1 MQVNEAFPFDQ
12 TRLQTDV
19 VPGEGA
25 AMPGQ
30 CLLVLGAGPKA
41 IAIAAKRYM
50 LAKRGYKVPRLVIV
64 DSKGVVAHWSG
75 GFGFTDGRQ
84 LLGTR
89 PEKDVGYP
97 YASTSWGDDDENQEI
112 AGEMF
117 LLSWHSYLVHMG
129 KYLDWVDR
137 GRTRPT
143 HREWSCYLQWVA
155 SRIEFDV
162 VLAEVRT
169 IVLSEDGKR
178 WQLVCRSTEDDAALT
193 VEGDGL
199 VITGPGT
206 PITIEGQPANHPR
219 VMDGGSF
226 WLRVEEFARLRVT
239 VSTPLHIGVIGTGET
254 AAAIVIALLSECKEK
269 AFIEVVSPNGVLYS
283 RDEGFEENRLFSDP
297 DAKLARLRGG
307 HKHQLSWLRMNER
320 DRREFLRRTDRGVF
334 SVHAMEEVN
343 RAENVRSVM
352 GTARRMQVTE
362 EYVFVDMEYDG
373 EVERDT
379 YDYVIVAVGFNAL
392 WFTKLLQGRAY
403 ERLAGVTG
411 SFDRVT
417 TERAIGEDLSIRG
430 FEPRLHLPM
439 LAGVAQGPGFPN
451 LSCLGLL
458 SDRILASYAAGGT

>member
-1 MQVNEAFPFDQ
+1 
-12 TRLQTDV
+12 
-19 VPGEGA
+19 
-25 AMPGQ
+25 
-30 CLLVLGAGPKA
+30 
-41 IAIAAKRYM
+41 
-50 LAKRGYKVPRLVIV
+50 
-64 DSKGVVAHWSG
+64 
-75 GFGFTDGRQ
+75 
-84 LLGTR
+84 
-89 PEKDVGYP
+89 
-97 YASTSWGDDDENQEI
+97 
-112 AGEMF
+112 
-117 LLSWHSYLVHMG
+117 
-129 KYLDWVDR
+129 
-137 GRTRPT
+137 
-143 HREWSCYLQWVA
+143 LQWVA

-226 WLRVEEFARLRVT
+226 WLRVEEFVRLRVT

-297 DAKLARLRGG
+297 DGKLARLRGG

>member
-19 VPGEGA
+19 VPGEGD
-25 AMPGQ
+25 AMADQ

-41 IAIAAKRYM
+41 IAIAAKRYV
-50 LAKRGYKVPRLVIV
+50 LAKLGYKVPRLVIV
-64 DSKGVVAHWSG
+64 DSRGVVAYWSG
-75 GFGFTDGRQ
+75 RFGFTDGRQ

-97 YASTSWGDDDENQEI
+97 YGSACWGVHDEDKEI
-112 AGEMF
+112 VGEMQQ
-117 LLSWHSYLVHMG
+117 LSWQSYLVHTG

-143 HREWSCYLQWVA
+143 HGEWSSYLQWVA
-155 SRIEFDV
+155 TRIEFDV

-169 IVLSEDGKR
+169 IELSENGKR
-178 WQLVCRSTEDDAALT
+178 WQLVCRSTVDDDAALT

-206 PITIEGQPANHPR
+206 PIIIEGQPASHPR
-219 VMDGGSF
+219 VLDGGSF
-226 WLRVEEFARLRVT
+226 WQHVEQFTRLRVAARA
-239 VSTPLHIGVIGTGET
+239 PLHIGVIGTGET
-254 AAAIVIALLSECKEK
+254 AAAIVIALLSECKET
-269 AFIEVVSPNGVLYS
+269 AFIEVISPSGMLYS

-297 DAKLARLRGG
+297 DARLARLRGG
-307 HKHQLSWLRMNER
+307 HKHELSWLRMNER

-343 RAENVRSVM
+343 RVENVRSVM

-362 EYVFVDMEYDG
+362 ECVFVDMEYDG

-379 YDYVIVAVGFNAL
+379 YDYVIVAIGFNAL
-392 WFTKLLQGRAY
+392 
-403 ERLAGVTG
+403 
-411 SFDRVT
+411 
-417 TERAIGEDLSIRG
+417 
-430 FEPRLHLPM
+430 
-439 LAGVAQGPGFPN
+439 
-451 LSCLGLL
+451 
-458 SDRILASYAAGGT
+458 